1 MRNHFQLNHEQQ
13 IVIRHHWAKQVG
25 LKQTAKIEKT
35 KVNLRQKFQDDIH
48 VYVLVVNFHA
58 LIFHEHDELVVNDIE
73 EEEEED
79 DDKTHD
85 VTIEFFLENVYEIHD
100 WI

>member
-1 MRNHFQLNHEQQ
+1 
-13 IVIRHHWAKQVG
+13 V
-25 LKQTAKIEKT
+25 
-35 KVNLRQKFQDDIH
+35 
-48 VYVLVVNFHA
+48 

-85 VTIEFFLENVYEIHD
+85 VTIEFFLENVYENHD